1 MQTTMRVPG
10 ERSNAYRELR
20 RIIEQS
26 PDPSAAL
33 AKLLG
38 WAKDN
43 L

>member
-10 ERSNAYRELR
+10 QRSKGYRELR
-20 RIIEQS
+20 RIVEQS
-26 PDPSAAL
+26 PDPSTAL
-33 AKLLG
+33 AKLLE